1 MSFYDKYI
9 LPSFLN
15 CACGAKPILY
25 QRGKVVPLAEGLV
38 LEVGIGSGL
47 NIPFYDANKV
57 DKVIGLDPSPE
68 LNEMAEKVVSKTAAE
83 NGLNV
88 EIILGSAE
96 AMPFPD
102 NHFDSVV
109 ITYTLCTIP
118 DAESAN
124 LEIRR
129 VLKPGGKLIFCEH
142 GLAPDAGVAKW
153 QGRIDPIWGK
163 IAGGCHLNRDI
174 PQLITGAGFTLET
187 LEQMYLPSTPK
198 FAGYNYWGVAVIA

>member
-1 MSFYDKYI
+1 
-9 LPSFLN
+9 
-15 CACGAKPILY
+15 
-25 QRGKVVPLAEGLV
+25 
-38 LEVGIGSGL
+38 
-47 NIPFYDANKV
+47 V

-102 NHFDSVV
+102 DHFDSVV

>member
-47 NIPFYDANKV
+47 NIPFYDAGKV
-57 DKVIGLDPSPE
+57 SKVIGLDPSPE
-68 LNEMAEKVVSKTAAE
+68 LNEMAEKVVAKTAVE
-83 NGLNV
+83 NGLDV

-96 AMPFPD
+96 DMPFPD
-102 NHFDSVV
+102 DHFDSVV

-118 DAESAN
+118 DAETAN

-174 PQLITGAGFTLET
+174 PELITGAGFTIET
-187 LEQMYLPSTPK
+187 MEQMYLPSTPK